1 MIKPKN
7 FFNFVEFFTSVRWQG
22 RHKLG
27 DQLIRLGLLAQFN
40 QEWRKVLRHVF
51 SLPSPSKASQSAAS
65 FATTSAATETLL
77 YDDKFAKG
85 ETDLIGGNTV
95 LPLALDSVMPRTEN
109 GEPIGPVSVNCHA
122 YVLLATKTMLLKAVM
137 PSVGQPLSSAA
148 QQWSQ
153 RINIPALQQADV
165 PEFAA
170 DTVGLLATALSLPST
185 ESPFPPRTTMFCRC
199 KPASM
204 RHRSASKGWAS

>member
-95 LPLALDSVMPRTEN
+95 LPLALDSVMTHHPHPESN
-109 GEPIGPVSVNCHA
+109 
-122 YVLLATKTMLLKAVM
+122 
-137 PSVGQPLSSAA
+137 
-148 QQWSQ
+148 QWWY
-153 RINIPALQQADV
+153 
-165 PEFAA
+165 
-170 DTVGLLATALSLPST
+170 
-185 ESPFPPRTTMFCRC
+185 PF
-199 KPASM
+199 
-204 RHRSASKGWAS
+204 